1 MLEAIIDT
9 LEFFPK
15 GLIYVALGIVCYF
28 SLNLR
33 RTF

>member
-15 GLIYVALGIVCYF
+15 GLIYVELGIVVLF
-28 SLNLR
+28 LD
-33 RTF
+33 